1 VTFLVRDPAKLHGLT
16 PDDKSIYNGLM
27 PFNIHKIRDFFSRP
41 SLNKKLIA
49 LMLIQSLSI
58 ISILVFLY
66 YQTEVSIQDEFE
78 KQIADLSRGIQMGV
92 EEVTSSSLPQEKRLQ
107 GYLEKL
113 KTKGVKEI
121 SIISNFDR
129 IVSSTN
135 PKNVGKWVTK
145 TKKELIFK
153 ADLGEPVMGEGQ
165 FYNVIVPV
173 VADNKH
179 YGYIHLTVN
188 TEDLSGHMQKRLIRR
203 IAATA
208 MIFAIGLLL
217 SIIIAKR
224 YTRPIED
231 VVQAARNVAHGNLEQ
246 EIRTERKDEI
256 GELAK
261 SFNYMVGKLKEER
274 VLEERLRKAEQL
286 AGLGQFSMSIAHEIK
301 NPLNFINLSID
312 HIQKK
317 YKPHEEGAKEHFDS
331 MILNIKSEIQRVSRF
346 AESFLEFS
354 RPLEISLQK
363 MDIVKLIEDVLELVK
378 AKAEKDKITIVT
390 ELGTLPEIYLDPG
403 FMKTCL
409 YNIILNAFH
418 AMPDGGKVTIRS
430 RRTDEKLCI
439 EVEDTG
445 MGISAEKI
453 SKIFDPFFTTKQDG
467 IGIGLSLTKRVVEE
481 HKGRI
486 EFKSIEGKG
495 STATISLPLDKG
507 K

>member
-1 VTFLVRDPAKLHGLT
+1 
-16 PDDKSIYNGLM
+16 M
-27 PFNIHKIRDFFSRP
+27 QFNIHEIRDYFPRL
-41 SLNKKLIA
+41 SLNKKLVA
-49 LMLIQSLSI
+49 LMLVQSLSI
-58 ISILVFLY
+58 ISVLIFLY
-66 YQTEVSIQDEFE
+66 YQTEISIYSEFE

-92 EEVTSSSLPQEKRLQ
+92 EEVTSSGLPNEKRLQ
-107 GYLEKL
+107 NYLKKL

-121 SIISNFDR
+121 SIISNSDK
-129 IVSSTN
+129 IISSTDPRN
-135 PKNVGKWVTK
+135 IGKWITK

-153 ADLGEPVMGEGQ
+153 AELGEPVIGEGQ

-173 VADNKH
+173 VANNKH

-188 TEDLSGHMQKRLIRR
+188 TEDFSAHMQKRLIRR
-203 IAATA
+203 ITATA
-208 MIFAIGLLL
+208 IIFGIGLLL

-224 YTRPIED
+224 YTKPIED
-231 VVQAARNVAHGNLEQ
+231 VVQAARSVALGNLDQ

-274 VLEERLRKAEQL
+274 VLEERLRKAQQL
-286 AGLGQFSMSIAHEIK
+286 AGIGQFSMSIAHEIR

-317 YKPHEEGAKEHFDS
+317 YEPHEEGGKEQFDS
-331 MILNIKSEIQRVSRF
+331 LIRNIKNEIQRVSRF

-354 RPLEISLQK
+354 RPLELNLRK
-363 MDIVKLIEDVLELVK
+363 MDMVKLIEDVLELVK
-378 AKAEKDKITIVT
+378 AKAEKDKIIIIK
-390 ELGTLPEIYLDPG
+390 ELGILPELYFDSG
-403 FMKTCL
+403 FIKTCL
-409 YNIILNAFH
+409 YNIILNAFQ
-418 AMPDGGKVTIRS
+418 AMPDGGKVTIRTS
-430 RRTDEKLCI
+430 RADEKLSI
-439 EVEDTG
+439 VVEDTG
-445 MGISAEKI
+445 AGISAEKI

-467 IGIGLSLTKRVVEE
+467 LGIGLALTKRVVEE

-495 STATISLPLDKG
+495 SAVTISLPLDKG

>member
-1 VTFLVRDPAKLHGLT
+1 MKLPGLT
-16 PDDKSIYNGLM
+16 PDDKSRYNGLM
-27 PFNIHKIRDFFSRP
+27 PFNIHEIRGFFSRL

-92 EEVTSSSLPQEKRLQ
+92 EEVTSSNLPKEKRLQ
-107 GYLEKL
+107 SYLEKL

-121 SIISNFDR
+121 SIISNFDK

-135 PKNVGKWVTK
+135 PKNVGKWITK

-153 ADLGEPVMGEGQ
+153 ADLGEPVVGEGQ

-173 VADNKH
+173 VAENKH

-208 MIFAIGLLL
+208 MIFGIGLLL

-231 VVQAARNVAHGNLEQ
+231 VVQAARNVAHGNLDQ

-286 AGLGQFSMSIAHEIK
+286 AGLGQFSMSIAHEIR

-317 YKPHEEGAKEHFDS
+317 YKPHEEGGKEHFDS
-331 MILNIKSEIQRVSRF
+331 LIRNIKSEIQRVSRF
-346 AESFLEFS
+346 TESFLEFS

-363 MDIVKLIEDVLELVK
+363 IDMVKLIEDVIELVK
-378 AKAEKDKITIVT
+378 AKAEKDKITIIT

-430 RRTDEKLCI
+430 SRTDDKLCV

-445 MGISAEKI
+445 VGISAEKI

-495 STATISLPLDKG
+495 SAVTISLPLDKG